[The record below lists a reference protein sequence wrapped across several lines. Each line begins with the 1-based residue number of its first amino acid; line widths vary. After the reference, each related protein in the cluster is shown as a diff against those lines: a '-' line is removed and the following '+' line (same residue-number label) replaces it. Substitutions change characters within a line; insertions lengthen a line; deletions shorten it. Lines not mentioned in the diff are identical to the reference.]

1 MKTVTVRIEGISSL
15 LMHRFPIAEE
25 DAKSKL
31 KNQKQTEDDV
41 ESYLYK
47 DADGTLVQPSTHII
61 GTLKHAGAKFQ
72 ISGQGKLTYKKIMG
86 SGAVIIMPD
95 MIPHEIQAWCVD
107 RRPVVIQ
114 RARIVRSRPMLEKWA
129 LSFEI
134 EYDDDEVTKATL
146 EEILAYAGKRSGI
159 GDFRPQVGGPF
170 GRFMVTKFED
180 VNADS

>member
-1 MKTVTVRIEGISSL
+1 MKTVAVRIEGISSL
-15 LMHRFPIAEE
+15 LMHRFPIADE

-72 ISGQGKLTYKKIMG
+72 ISGQGKLTYKKILG
-86 SGAVIIMPD
+86 SGAVIITPD
-95 MIPHEIQAWCVD
+95 MIPHEIQAWCID

-129 LSFEI
+129 LNFEI
-134 EYDDDEVTKATL
+134 EYDDDEITKTTL
-146 EEILAYAGKRSGI
+146 QEILAYAGKRSGI

-170 GRFMVTKFED
+170 GRFMITKFED
-180 VNADS
+180 HA